1 MPLDRRITITQYV
14 SEPRDEH
21 GETDRVIV
29 ATYRVYATVYP
40 KSQLQQ
46 ALELGQVTSRNRN
59 YRIRYIRALDVVRP
73 SLLTV
78 DAGEIDEVIEGSF
91 EPLIYFCSNKYE
103 DTGRNGDIRR
113 RWMVLECTY
122 FR

>member
-40 KSQLQQ
+40 KSQLATGVGVGAGYVSEPQLSHSVHSC
-46 ALELGQVTSRNRN
+46 ARRCATF
-59 YRIRYIRALDVVRP
+59 A
-73 SLLTV
+73 V
-78 DAGEIDEVIEGSF
+78 D
-91 EPLIYFCSNKYE
+91 
-103 DTGRNGDIRR
+103 R
-113 RWMVLECTY
+113 
-122 FR
+122 